1 MFWLL
6 QEVEGSADAVRDVVQ
21 AQPAPPQHLQDFLAK
36 AAWYEGQ
43 KFSLTPQGSFM
54 PAHVELAPRC
64 EVQPPLL
71 SLAHCIAEIP
81 STTFGDV
88 SVELTMAYAAA
99 CCPH

>member
-54 PAHVELAPRC
+54 PAHVELAPSFLQVRGSAAVAELGPLYCRNPQHNFWRC
-64 EVQPPLL
+64 E
-71 SLAHCIAEIP
+71 C
-81 STTFGDV
+81 
-88 SVELTMAYAAA
+88 
-99 CCPH
+99 